1 MQIKPWIGLLL
12 AVSIMPFTVFANE
25 PESSD
30 DNLDGKKMYVDN
42 CAKCHAKDGS
52 GSEFGKSLE
61 PFPARNHRAIAQLVG
76 RDELRR
82 IITYGIAKT
91 AMTPKMYD
99 LDGLEIEEV
108 VEYIKTFEYK
118 ADLNNGKKR
127 FEQVCSKC
135 HGMDGRANTGMGAK
149 DLVYT
154 KLDLKGITHTMRF
167 GRSGTKM
174 ESKRHQMTNEGIAD
188 VANYVYALRY
198 MSNPANGKMLFES
211 NCISCHE
218 TPASIKLRGNAA
230 SKRKLTDLDD
240 RLLDLRIRHGRHIRK
255 AGKQITKLSADDIQD
270 IMAYMRKAVH

>member
-1 MQIKPWIGLLL
+1 MQMKQFIGPLLVL
-12 AVSIMPFTVFANE
+12 FMIPSIA
-25 PESSD
+25 SASD
-30 DNLDGKKMYVDN
+30 SKNPDDYIDGKDLYIAN
-42 CAKCHAKDGS
+42 CAKCHAEDGT
-52 GSEFGKSLE
+52 GSKFGKLLE

-108 VEYIKTFEYK
+108 VEFIKTFEYK

-127 FEQVCSKC
+127 FEAVCSKC

-154 KLDLKGITHTMRF
+154 KLDLKGITHTMRY

-198 MSNPANGKMLFES
+198 MSNPAKGKALFES
-211 NCISCHE
+211 QCISCHE

-240 RLLDLRIRHGRHIRK
+240 RLLDLRIRHGRHVRK